1 MKFGPLSIDEAE
13 GAVLAHAT
21 MAGKTR
27 LRKAH
32 RLTAEDIRLLR
43 AEGVSSVIAAQLEAG
58 DLDED
63 QAAERLA
70 ERLAVD
76 GVAVRAPST
85 GRVNL
90 YAEKAGLFVIDRAS
104 VDRLNAV
111 DPAITLAT
119 LPDYSAV
126 SEGQMVATV
135 KIIPFAVQAG
145 RVDEAMEAIR
155 EDVFRIAPFRALSVG
170 VVQTALPSL
179 KDSVLDKTARITGER
194 LARSGSRVTREL
206 RPAHEEEAVARAIA
220 ALKEESDLLLLFGAS
235 AICDADDVI
244 PAAIRRAGGTVERV
258 GMPVDPGNLLV
269 LGMIDGKPVIGAPG
283 CARSPKTNGFDWV
296 LDRVVAGLD
305 VSSADIAGMGVGGL
319 LAEIPTRP
327 QPREGKAGTR
337 DPSAVWGVLLAAG
350 QSRRMG
356 RHNKLLASFDGVPL
370 VRRTGDALAR
380 SGVSGAIAVLGHE
393 AKAVEAAL
401 EGIAVKCVRNAD
413 YAGGL
418 STSLRTGIA
427 ALPDEAAGALIM
439 LADMPEIGSGDLDR
453 LFDAFVKAGGN
464 AVVRATHNGKRGNPV
479 ILPRALFAEVEKLTG
494 DTGARHVVEQGLV
507 SVIDVETGAGAHLDV
522 DTPEALEKAGGVLNR

>member
-32 RLTAEDIRLLR
+32 RLGAADIALLR
-43 AEGVSSVIAAQLEAG
+43 AEGVRTVIAARLEPG

-70 ERLAVD
+70 ATLAVE
-76 GVAVRAPST
+76 GISARAPTT

-90 YAEKAGLFVIDRAS
+90 HAQKAGLFI
-104 VDRLNAV
+104 VDRQAVDAVNAV
-111 DPAITLAT
+111 DPAITMAT

-135 KIIPFAVQAG
+135 KIIPFAVSAAQ
-145 RVDEAMEAIR
+145 VDRAASAAHGP
-155 EDVFRIAPFRALSVG
+155 VFSLRPFRAMRVG

-179 KDSVLDKTARITGER
+179 KDSVLDKTARITVER
-194 LARSGSRVTREL
+194 LQRSGSHVTREL
-206 RPAHEEEAVARAIA
+206 RPVHEPDAVARAIT
-220 ALKEESDLLLLFGAS
+220 ALKDESDMLLVFGAS
-235 AICDADDVI
+235 AVCDADDVI
-244 PAAIRRAGGTVERV
+244 PAAIRKAGGTVERV

-269 LGMIDGKPVIGAPG
+269 LGAIEGRPVIGAPG

-296 LDRVVAGLD
+296 LDRLMAGLD
-305 VSSADIAGMGVGGL
+305 LSSAGIAAMGVGGL

-327 QPREGKAGTR
+327 QPREGRIAER
-337 DPSAVWGVLLAAG
+337 APSVWGVLLAAG

-356 RHNKLLASFDGVPL
+356 EHNKLMASFDGVPL
-370 VRRTGDALAR
+370 VRRTGAALAQSR
-380 SGVSGAIAVLGHE
+380 VDGAVAVLGHE
-393 AKAVEAAL
+393 AERVQGALDGLGMAV
-401 EGIAVKCVRNAD
+401 AVNDA
-413 YAGGL
+413 YAEGL
-418 STSLRTGIA
+418 STSLKAGIA
-427 ALPDEAAGALIM
+427 ALPDEAAGALVM
-439 LADMPEIGSGDLDR
+439 LADMPEISTADLDR
-453 LFDAFVKAGGN
+453 LVEAFVKAGGN

-479 ILPRALFAEVEKLTG
+479 ILPRALFAEVARLEG
-494 DTGARHVVEQGLV
+494 DTGARHVVEQELV
-507 SVIDVETGAGAHLDV
+507 GIVDVETGAAAHLDV